1 MYEENYLVE
10 IEDRCEELR
19 AKHKVTKKAQYC
31 DECEIYKECKPREY
45 LKEQGRQYDKWLKE
59 VYGLQLN

>member
-1 MYEENYLVE
+1 MYGENYLVE

-19 AKHKVTKKAQYC
+19 AKHKVKKRAQYC

-45 LKEQGRQYDKWLKE
+45 LKEQHKRYKQWLKE
-59 VYGLQLN
+59 VHGLSLN